1 MHGPEPFLSAPPAR
15 IVFVDDHPLVRDGLA
30 ARLAGEPDLT
40 ICGQAA
46 DADAALELIRAT
58 RPDLA
63 IVDVALRNGSGLEL
77 VKALSADGAGP
88 RILVISVYEE
98 ELFAER
104 LLRAGAHG
112 YLNKQEL
119 HGSVLEAV
127 RSVLAGQIYRG
138 SAPEAQPAGP
148 RRRAVFG
155 LERLSDRELQ
165 IFERIGRGG
174 GTREIATELGVSVHT
189 VESHREHIRSKL
201 GLRSG
206 AELLRAAII
215 WSIDSGA

>member
-1 MHGPEPFLSAPPAR
+1 MHGPEPSLSAPPAR
-15 IVFVDDHPLVRDGLA
+15 IVLVDDHPLVRDGLA

-138 SAPEAQPAGP
+138 SAPEAQPPGP

-206 AELLRAAII
+206 AELLRAALI

>member
-1 MHGPEPFLSAPPAR
+1 MHGPEPSLSAPPAR
-15 IVFVDDHPLVRDGLA
+15 IVLVDDHPLVRDGLA

-46 DADAALELIRAT
+46 DADAALELIRTT

-63 IVDVALRNGSGLEL
+63 IVDVALRSGSGLEL

-138 SAPEAQPAGP
+138 GAPEVEPSGP

>member
-1 MHGPEPFLSAPPAR
+1 MHGPEPSLSAPPAR
-15 IVFVDDHPLVRDGLA
+15 IVLVDDHPLVRDGLA

-40 ICGQAA
+40 ICGEAA

-77 VKALSADGAGP
+77 VKALGADGAGP

-98 ELFAER
+98 ELFAAR

-138 SAPEAQPAGP
+138 SGEEAVPSGP
-148 RRRAVFG
+148 RRRAVVG

-165 IFERIGRGG
+165 IFELIGRGG
-174 GTREIATELGVSVHT
+174 GTREIATQLGVSVHT

-206 AELLRAAII
+206 AELLRAAIL

>member
-1 MHGPEPFLSAPPAR
+1 MHGPELSLRVPPAR
-15 IVFVDDHPLVRDGLA
+15 IVLVDDHPLVRDGLA
-30 ARLAGEPDLT
+30 ARLGAEADLT

-46 DADAALELIRAT
+46 DADAALALIRTT

-63 IVDVALRNGSGLEL
+63 IVDVALRNGNGLEL
-77 VKALSADGAGP
+77 VKALSAEGAGP

-127 RSVLAGQIYRG
+127 RAVLAGQIYRG
-138 SAPEAQPAGP
+138 SAAEAGP
-148 RRRAVFG
+148 SAPRRHPALG

-165 IFERIGRGG
+165 IFELIGRGG
-174 GTREIATELGVSVHT
+174 GTREIATRLGVSVHT

-206 AELLRAAII
+206 SDLLRAAII

>member
-1 MHGPEPFLSAPPAR
+1 M
-15 IVFVDDHPLVRDGLA
+15 DDHPLVRDGLA

-46 DADAALELIRAT
+46 NADAALELIRAT

-138 SAPEAQPAGP
+138 SAPEVEPSGP

>member
-1 MHGPEPFLSAPPAR
+1 MHCSEPSLSAPPAR
-15 IVFVDDHPLVRDGLA
+15 IVLVDDHPLVRDGLA
-30 ARLAGEPDLT
+30 ARLAAEPDWV

-46 DADAALELIRAT
+46 DADGALALIRAT
-58 RPDLA
+58 QPDLA
-63 IVDVALRNGSGLEL
+63 IIDVALRTGTGLEL
-77 VKALSADGAGP
+77 VKVLSAEGTGP
-88 RILVISVYEE
+88 RILIVSVYEQ

-119 HGSVLEAV
+119 HGSLLEAV
-127 RSVLAGQIYRG
+127 RVVLAGQIYL
-138 SAPEAQPAGP
+138 ACPPEASAIGT
-148 RRRAVFG
+148 RRRIPPG

-165 IFERIGRGG
+165 IFELIGRGG
-174 GTREIATELGVSVHT
+174 GTREIAAQLGVSVHT
-189 VESHREHIRSKL
+189 VESHREHIRGKL

-206 AELLRAAII
+206 AELLRAAVI

>member
-1 MHGPEPFLSAPPAR
+1 MHGPEPSLSAPPAR
-15 IVFVDDHPLVRDGLA
+15 IVLVDDHPLVRDGLA

-119 HGSVLEAV
+119 QGSVLEAV
-127 RSVLAGQIYRG
+127 RSVLAGQLYRG
-138 SAPEAQPAGP
+138 RAPEAQPSGP

>member
-1 MHGPEPFLSAPPAR
+1 MHGPEPSLSAPSAR
-15 IVFVDDHPLVRDGLA
+15 IVLVDDHPLVRDGLA

-119 HGSVLEAV
+119 HGSLLEAV
-127 RSVLAGQIYRG
+127 RAVLAGDLYRG
-138 SAPEAQPAGP
+138 RPPEAGAVGT
-148 RRRAVFG
+148 RRRAPLG
-155 LERLSDRELQ
+155 MERLSDRELQ
-165 IFERIGRGG
+165 IFELIGRGG
-174 GTREIATELGVSVHT
+174 GTREIAAQLALSVHT
-189 VESHREHIRSKL
+189 VESHREHIRGKL

-206 AELLRAAII
+206 AELLRAAVI

>member
-1 MHGPEPFLSAPPAR
+1 MHGPEPSLSAPPAR
-15 IVFVDDHPLVRDGLA
+15 IVLVDDHPLVRDGLA

-119 HGSVLEAV
+119 QGSVLEAV
-127 RSVLAGQIYRG
+127 RSVLAGQLYRG
-138 SAPEAQPAGP
+138 RAPEAQPSGS

>member
-1 MHGPEPFLSAPPAR
+1 MHGPEPSLSAPPAR
-15 IVFVDDHPLVRDGLA
+15 IVLVDDHPLVRDGLA

-77 VKALSADGAGP
+77 VKALSVEGAGP

-138 SAPEAQPAGP
+138 SAPAAQPSGP

>member
-1 MHGPEPFLSAPPAR
+1 MHGPEPSLSAPPAR
-15 IVFVDDHPLVRDGLA
+15 IVLVDDHPLVRDGLA

>member
-1 MHGPEPFLSAPPAR
+1 MHGPEPSLSAPPAR
-15 IVFVDDHPLVRDGLA
+15 IVLVDDHPLVRDGLA

-40 ICGQAA
+40 ICGEAA

-77 VKALSADGAGP
+77 VKALGADGAGP

-138 SAPEAQPAGP
+138 SGEEAVPSGP
-148 RRRAVFG
+148 RRRAVVG

-165 IFERIGRGG
+165 IFELIGRGG
-174 GTREIATELGVSVHT
+174 GTREIATQLGVSVHT

-206 AELLRAAII
+206 AELLRAAIL

>member
-1 MHGPEPFLSAPPAR
+1 MHGPEPSLSAPPAR
-15 IVFVDDHPLVRDGLA
+15 IVLVDDHPLVRDGLA

-40 ICGQAA
+40 ICGEAA

-77 VKALSADGAGP
+77 VKALGADGAGP

-138 SAPEAQPAGP
+138 SGEEAVPSGP

-206 AELLRAAII
+206 AELLRAAIL

>member
-1 MHGPEPFLSAPPAR
+1 MHGPEPSLSAPPAR
-15 IVFVDDHPLVRDGLA
+15 IVLVDDHPLVRDGLA

-40 ICGQAA
+40 ICAQAA

-138 SAPEAQPAGP
+138 SAPAAQPSGP
-148 RRRAVFG
+148 RRRVVFG

-174 GTREIATELGVSVHT
+174 GTREIATALGVSVHT